1 LGNVAHLKRKDTQMD
16 TLMIA
21 FSLLALDG
29 RTAPKTVNVPAISA
43 STFDASARE
52 SKLVKPDEVAYVD
65 TRDMIAANVPEGCGA
80 TVSYMDHQ

>member
-1 LGNVAHLKRKDTQMD
+1 MD

-21 FSLLALDG
+21 LSLLALDG
-29 RTAPKTVNVPAISA
+29 RTAPKVVNVPAISA

-52 SKLVKPDEVAYVD
+52 STLVKPVEVAYVD

-80 TVSYMDHQ
+80 TVSYTDHQ